1 MENSFL
7 ITKCMLRPNEGSSL
21 KEYYDIGRK
30 ERKRLGSL
38 GAKFCRENQMTA
50 IVMGENFIKSMDG
63 GFENWKPRKKY
74 SMVKV

>member
-1 MENSFL
+1 M
-7 ITKCMLRPNEGSSL
+7 
-21 KEYYDIGRK
+21 GRK

-50 IVMGENFIKSMDG
+50 TVMGENFIKSMDG